1 MYIVWLFDKAGHR
14 SSGNTFATKDDA
26 IRYAQDIVYPNWDG
40 PGWVRWIIQENTNQ
54 RGKHYEIC
62 NGSRRKKHY

>member
-1 MYIVWLFDKAGHR
+1 MYTVWLFDKAGHR

-40 PGWVRWIIQENTNQ
+40 PSWVRWIIQENTNQ
-54 RGKHYEIC
+54 RG
-62 NGSRRKKHY
+62 